1 MDNTEELIKHSVA
14 YLNQHKKDFLD
25 NYTSGVKFH
34 DPKLA
39 FFTAGMSG
47 IGKTE
52 YAISLKEQMSYLL
65 HIDTD
70 EIREFFRPIGYD
82 GDNSSIY
89 QKASSKGF
97 DLLFNHALKKNYSLI
112 LDSNFANIAKATQ
125 NVERLLKRDYLVNIA
140 YLYDDPQKCF
150 EYAALRETVTH
161 RKVPLDVFK
170 RSDTNSYKTVLAIK
184 EQFGNNVLLDFAD
197 ARSGILHENT
207 DITTIKNTIGENYD
221 S

>member
-1 MDNTEELIKHSVA
+1 MNLHNQSKLKLDKIITMNNNKEIIKYSIE

-25 NYTSGVKFH
+25 SYTYNVELH

-47 IGKTE
+47 VGKTE

-70 EIREFFRPIGYD
+70 EIREYFRPIGYD

-97 DLLFNHALKKNYSLI
+97 DLLFNHALKKSYS
-112 LDSNFANIAKATQ
+112 KKGGQ
-125 NVERLLKRDYLVNIA
+125 EKRG
-140 YLYDDPQKCF
+140 
-150 EYAALRETVTH
+150 T
-161 RKVPLDVFK
+161 
-170 RSDTNSYKTVLAIK
+170 
-184 EQFGNNVLLDFAD
+184 G
-197 ARSGILHENT
+197 
-207 DITTIKNTIGENYD
+207 
-221 S
+221 